1 MSKSTAKTST
11 QRQST
16 AKEPVIGVSARA
28 YLSRAK
34 GPTLANITV
43 DLGGEYAIKGLRVV
57 QGRDGPFVAMP
68 QRRTSKGEY
77 QDVVFPVTKEARERL
92 VDTVLDA
99 YEQALEQ
106 EAKQSEDQEQA
117 EEPEQGSPAMTM

>member
-1 MSKSTAKTST
+1 MSKNASKAAP
-11 QRQST
+11 QRQNT
-16 AKEPVIGVSARA
+16 TREPVIGVSARA
-28 YLSRAK
+28 YLSHSK

-77 QDVVFPVTKEARERL
+77 QDTVFPVTKEARERL
-92 VDTVLDA
+92 LNTVLDA
-99 YEQALEQ
+99 YEQAMEQ
-106 EAKQSEDQEQA
+106 YAKQVKDQEQT
-117 EEPEQGSPAMTM
+117 EQNDAAMSMQ

>member
-1 MSKSTAKTST
+1 MSKNASKAAP
-11 QRQST
+11 QRQNT
-16 AKEPVIGVSARA
+16 TREPIIGVSARA
-28 YLSRAK
+28 YLSHSK

-77 QDVVFPVTKEARERL
+77 QDTVFPVTKEARERL
-92 VDTVLDA
+92 LNTVLDA
-99 YEQALEQ
+99 YEQAMEQ
-106 EAKQSEDQEQA
+106 YTKQVKDQEQT
-117 EEPEQGSPAMTM
+117 EQNDAAMSMQ

>member
-1 MSKSTAKTST
+1 MSKNASKAAP
-11 QRQST
+11 QRQNAT
-16 AKEPVIGVSARA
+16 REPVIGVSARA
-28 YLSRAK
+28 YLSHSK

-77 QDVVFPVTKEARERL
+77 QDTVFPVTKEARERL
-92 VDTVLDA
+92 LNTVLDA
-99 YEQALEQ
+99 YEQAMEQ
-106 EAKQSEDQEQA
+106 YAKQVKDQEQT
-117 EEPEQGSPAMTM
+117 EQNGAAMSMQ

>member
-1 MSKSTAKTST
+1 MSKSNARTSVQT
-11 QRQST
+11 QSV

-77 QDVVFPVTKEARERL
+77 QDV
-92 VDTVLDA
+92 DA

-117 EEPEQGSPAMTM
+117 EEPEQGGPAMTM

>member
-1 MSKSTAKTST
+1 MSKNASKTAP
-11 QRQST
+11 QRQNT
-16 AKEPVIGVSARA
+16 TREPVIGVSARA
-28 YLSRAK
+28 YLSHSK

-77 QDVVFPVTKEARERL
+77 QDTVFPVTKEARERL
-92 VDTVLDA
+92 LNTVLDA
-99 YEQALEQ
+99 YEQAMEQ
-106 EAKQSEDQEQA
+106 YTKQVKDQEQT
-117 EEPEQGSPAMTM
+117 EQNDAAMSMQ

>member
-1 MSKSTAKTST
+1 MSKNASKAAP
-11 QRQST
+11 QRQNT
-16 AKEPVIGVSARA
+16 TREPVIGVSARA
-28 YLSRAK
+28 YLSHSK

-77 QDVVFPVTKEARERL
+77 QDTVFPVTKEARERL
-92 VDTVLDA
+92 LSTVLDA
-99 YEQALEQ
+99 YEQAMEQ
-106 EAKQSEDQEQA
+106 YTKQVKDQEQT
-117 EEPEQGSPAMTM
+117 EQNDAAMSMQ

>member
-1 MSKSTAKTST
+1 MSKSNARTSAQT
-11 QRQST
+11 QSA

-28 YLSRAK
+28 YLSRGK

-77 QDVVFPVTKEARERL
+77 QDTVFPVTKEARERL
-92 VDTVLDA
+92 LNTVMDA
-99 YEQALEQ
+99 YEQAMEQ
-106 EAKQSEDQEQA
+106 YTKQVKDQEQT
-117 EEPEQGSPAMTM
+117 EQNDAAMSMQ

>member
-1 MSKSTAKTST
+1 MSKNASKAAP
-11 QRQST
+11 QRQNT
-16 AKEPVIGVSARA
+16 TREPVIGVSARA
-28 YLSRAK
+28 YLSHSK

-68 QRRTSKGEY
+68 QRKTSKGEY

-117 EEPEQGSPAMTM
+117 EEPEQGGPAMTM

>member
-1 MSKSTAKTST
+1 MSKNASKAAP
-11 QRQST
+11 QRQNT
-16 AKEPVIGVSARA
+16 TREPVIGVSARA
-28 YLSRAK
+28 YLSHSK

-77 QDVVFPVTKEARERL
+77 QDTVFPVTKEARERL
-92 VDTVLDA
+92 LNTVLDA
-99 YEQALEQ
+99 YEQAMEQYTKQVKDLEQ
-106 EAKQSEDQEQA
+106 TEQNDA
-117 EEPEQGSPAMTM
+117 AMSMQ

>member
-1 MSKSTAKTST
+1 MSTRTAKAAL
-11 QRQST
+11 QRQN
-16 AKEPVIGVSARA
+16 EPREAVIGVSARA
-28 YLSRAK
+28 YLSRGK

-77 QDVVFPVTKEARERL
+77 QDTVFPVTKEARERL
-92 VDTVLDA
+92 LNTVLDA
-99 YEQALEQ
+99 YEQAMEQ
-106 EAKQSEDQEQA
+106 YTKQVKDQEQT
-117 EEPEQGSPAMTM
+117 EQNGAAMSMQ

>member
-1 MSKSTAKTST
+1 MSKNASKAAP
-11 QRQST
+11 QRQNT
-16 AKEPVIGVSARA
+16 TREPVIGVSARA
-28 YLSRAK
+28 YLSHSK

-77 QDVVFPVTKEARERL
+77 QDTVFPVTKEARERL
-92 VDTVLDA
+92 LNTVLDA
-99 YEQALEQ
+99 YEQAMEQ
-106 EAKQSEDQEQA
+106 YAKQVKDQEQTGQNGA
-117 EEPEQGSPAMTM
+117 AMSMQ

>member
-1 MSKSTAKTST
+1 MSKNASKAAP
-11 QRQST
+11 QRQNT
-16 AKEPVIGVSARA
+16 TREPVIGVSARA
-28 YLSRAK
+28 YLSHSK

-77 QDVVFPVTKEARERL
+77 QDTVFPVTKEARERL
-92 VDTVLDA
+92 LNTVLDA
-99 YEQALEQ
+99 YEQAMEQ
-106 EAKQSEDQEQA
+106 YAKQVKDQEQT
-117 EEPEQGSPAMTM
+117 EQNGAAMSMQ

>member
-1 MSKSTAKTST
+1 MSKNASKAAP
-11 QRQST
+11 QRQNT
-16 AKEPVIGVSARA
+16 TQKPVIGVSARA
-28 YLSRAK
+28 YLSHSK

-77 QDVVFPVTKEARERL
+77 QDTVFPVTKEARERL
-92 VDTVLDA
+92 LNTVLDA
-99 YEQALEQ
+99 YEQAMEQ
-106 EAKQSEDQEQA
+106 YAKQVKDQEQT
-117 EEPEQGSPAMTM
+117 EQNGAAMSMQ

>member
-1 MSKSTAKTST
+1 MSKSMENTARK
-11 QRQST
+11 RQSET
-16 AKEPVIGVSARA
+16 REAAIGVSARA
-28 YLSRAK
+28 YLSRGS

-57 QGRDGPFVAMP
+57 QGKDGPFVAMP
-68 QRRTSKGEY
+68 QRMVKGEY

-92 VDTVLDA
+92 TDTVLDA

-106 EAKQSEDQEQA
+106 TAKQSEEQSSA
-117 EEPEQGSPAMTM
+117 RGMNMA

>member
-1 MSKSTAKTST
+1 MSTRNAKAAP
-11 QRQST
+11 QRQN
-16 AKEPVIGVSARA
+16 EPREAVIGVSARA
-28 YLSRAK
+28 YLSRGK

-77 QDVVFPVTKEARERL
+77 QDTVFPVTKEARERL
-92 VDTVLDA
+92 LNTVLDA
-99 YEQALEQ
+99 YEQAMEQ
-106 EAKQSEDQEQA
+106 YTKQVKDQEQT
-117 EEPEQGSPAMTM
+117 EQNGAAMSMQ

>member
-1 MSKSTAKTST
+1 MSKNASKAAP
-11 QRQST
+11 QRQNT
-16 AKEPVIGVSARA
+16 TQKPVIGVSARA
-28 YLSRAK
+28 YLSHSK

-77 QDVVFPVTKEARERL
+77 QDTVFPVTKEARERL
-92 VDTVLDA
+92 VNTVLDA
-99 YEQALEQ
+99 YEQAMEQ
-106 EAKQSEDQEQA
+106 YTKRVKDREQT
-117 EEPEQGSPAMTM
+117 EQNDASMSMQ

>member
-1 MSKSTAKTST
+1 MSKNASKAAP
-11 QRQST
+11 QRQNT
-16 AKEPVIGVSARA
+16 TREPVIGVSARA
-28 YLSRAK
+28 YLSHSK

-77 QDVVFPVTKEARERL
+77 QDTVFPVTKEARERL
-92 VDTVLDA
+92 LNTVLDA
-99 YEQALEQ
+99 YEQAMEQ
-106 EAKQSEDQEQA
+106 YTKQVKDQEQT
-117 EEPEQGSPAMTM
+117 EQNDAAMSMQ

>member
-1 MSKSTAKTST
+1 MSKNASKAAP
-11 QRQST
+11 QRQNT
-16 AKEPVIGVSARA
+16 TREPVIGVSARA
-28 YLSRAK
+28 YLSHSK

-77 QDVVFPVTKEARERL
+77 QDTVFPVTKEARERL
-92 VDTVLDA
+92 LSTVLDA
-99 YEQALEQ
+99 YEQAMEQ
-106 EAKQSEDQEQA
+106 YAKQVKDQEQT
-117 EEPEQGSPAMTM
+117 EQNGAAMSMQ

>member
-1 MSKSTAKTST
+1 M
-11 QRQST
+11 
-16 AKEPVIGVSARA
+16 
-28 YLSRAK
+28 
-34 GPTLANITV
+34 
-43 DLGGEYAIKGLRVV
+43 

-68 QRRTSKGEY
+68 QRKTSKGEY

-92 VDTVLDA
+92 IDTVLDA

-117 EEPEQGSPAMTM
+117 EEPEQSGPAMTM

>member
-1 MSKSTAKTST
+1 MGKKQVNPA
-11 QRQST
+11 RQS
-16 AKEPVIGVSARA
+16 APQESAIGVSARA
-28 YLSRAK
+28 YPSRGK

-57 QGRDGPFVAMP
+57 QGKSGPFVAMP
-68 QRRTSKGEY
+68 QRKDSNGEY

-99 YEQALEQ
+99 YEHALEQ
-106 EAKQSEDQEQA
+106 EAKLREGQEQA
-117 EEPEQGSPAMTM
+117 EKPEQSAPVMSM

>member
-1 MSKSTAKTST
+1 MSKNASKAAP
-11 QRQST
+11 QRQNT
-16 AKEPVIGVSARA
+16 TREPVIGVSARA
-28 YLSRAK
+28 YLSHSK

-77 QDVVFPVTKEARERL
+77 QDTVFPVTKEARERL
-92 VDTVLDA
+92 LNTVLDA
-99 YEQALEQ
+99 YEQAMEQ
-106 EAKQSEDQEQA
+106 YTKQVKDQEQT
-117 EEPEQGSPAMTM
+117 EQNGAAMSMQ